1 MSEPTFMTQLASERF
16 EALVSKGIHAILFP
30 VKKTGVDSTKNLLY
44 GYPIGTFN
52 TSGETVEMEDFQD
65 QIRGG
70 MCKTSIAGQTDPGD
84 ITFDAYF
91 TPDMGKPKIEG
102 VVNSMVTTP
111 QFILTLARK
120 KSSTKLE
127 GFFSAGVNYSG
138 GNEIKGDLGKAM
150 KTSLKFKITG
160 ESLVGYDE
168 VGEIDM
174 SLYEAGKES

>member
-1 MSEPTFMTQLASERF
+1 MSTPEFMTQIASERF
-16 EALVSKGIHAILFP
+16 EALVSKGIHAILFA
-30 VKKTGVDSTKNLLY
+30 VTRDGIDKTKNLLH
-44 GYPIGTFN
+44 GYPVGGFN
-52 TSGETVEMEDFQD
+52 TSGETIEMEEFQD

-70 MCKTSIAGQTDPGD
+70 MSKTFIAGQTDPGD

-91 TPDMGKPKIEG
+91 SPEKGKPDIEG
-102 VVNSMVTTP
+102 VVNSMVLTP

-120 KSSTKLE
+120 KSDTTLE

-160 ESLVGYDE
+160 ETLVGYAK
-168 VGEIDM
+168 VGDIAM
-174 SLYEAGKES
+174 SLYEAGSA